1 MLPRM
6 KQWML
11 RLLLPLLCLVYLA
24 PPAISM
30 NDTHLAH
37 PRRAVEVDETLA
49 AMQNTRAPHP
59 SPEKVIVAALEAIRA
74 NRLEEAQALIDGLLR
89 DKPNYRLAHLIRGD
103 LLMAR
108 ARPLQNIGNASD
120 APIERLQDL
129 RHEAMV
135 RLANYTN
142 PAPVAMVPASLMQF
156 ATAQRYAVVV
166 DASRSRVFLY
176 QNEKGIPRFV
186 KDFYVTIGKLG
197 ADKVKEG
204 DQRTPLG
211 VYFVTGMMP
220 RAELDR
226 TYGAQADLYGV
237 GAWPIS
243 YPNELDRELGKTGHG
258 IWLHGSPAD
267 TYSRPPLASNGCV
280 VLTNPDMTELSRYL
294 KPGTPVIISQQQEW
308 LPEEV
313 WIKRRDSLLA
323 TVENW
328 RKDWESLDTDRYLSY
343 YSTSFRTPGMDRKTW
358 ENQKRQ
364 VNAGK
369 KWAKVQLSDLSLFV
383 ASQPRSLMVT
393 TFTQDYHSSNLS
405 NRMRKRQY
413 WEWQNNRWQI
423 VLEAAA

>member
-1 MLPRM
+1 M
-6 KQWML
+6 
-11 RLLLPLLCLVYLA
+11 PLLCLVYLA

-30 NDTHLAH
+30 NDSHVVNQ
-37 PRRAVEVDETLA
+37 RRTVEVDETLA
-49 AMQNTRAPHP
+49 AMKNSKAPHP
-59 SPEKVIVAALEAIRA
+59 SPEKVIVASLEAIRA
-74 NRLEEAQALIDGLLR
+74 NRLDEAQALIDGLLR
-89 DKPNYRLAHLIRGD
+89 EKPNYRLAHLIRGD
-103 LLMAR
+103 LLLAR

-120 APIERLQDL
+120 APVDKLQDL

-142 PAPVAMVPASLMQF
+142 PAPVEMIPASLIQF
-156 ATAQRYAVVV
+156 ASGQRFAVVV

-176 QNEKGIPRFV
+176 QNDKGVPRFV

-197 ADKVKEG
+197 ADKLKEG

-243 YPNELDRELGKTGHG
+243 YPNELDRDQGKTGHG

-280 VLTNPDMTELSRYL
+280 VLTNPDMTELSHYL
-294 KPGTPVIISQQQEW
+294 TPGTPVIISQQQEW

-323 TVENW
+323 TLENW
-328 RKDWESLDTDRYLSY
+328 RKDWESLDTERYLSY
-343 YSTSFRTPGMDRKTW
+343 YSTSFRTPGGDRKSW

-369 KWAKVQLSDLSLFV
+369 KWAKVQLTDVSLFV
-383 ASQPRSLMVT
+383 ASQPRNLMVT

-423 VLEAAA
+423 VLEAAV

>member
-1 MLPRM
+1 MSSRL
-6 KQWML
+6 KQWLL

-30 NDTHLAH
+30 NDSHVVNQ
-37 PRRAVEVDETLA
+37 RRTVEVDETLA
-49 AMQNTRAPHP
+49 AMKNSKAPHP
-59 SPEKVIVAALEAIRA
+59 SPEKVIVASLEAIRA
-74 NRLEEAQALIDGLLR
+74 NRLDEAQALIDGLLR
-89 DKPNYRLAHLIRGD
+89 EKPNYRLAHLIRGD
-103 LLMAR
+103 LLLAR

-120 APIERLQDL
+120 APVDKLQDL

-142 PAPVAMVPASLMQF
+142 PAPVEMIPASLIQF
-156 ATAQRYAVVV
+156 ASGQRFAVVV

-176 QNEKGIPRFV
+176 QNDKGVPRFV

-197 ADKVKEG
+197 ADKLKEG

-243 YPNELDRELGKTGHG
+243 YPNELDRDQGKTGHG

-280 VLTNPDMTELSRYL
+280 VLTNPDMTELSHYL
-294 KPGTPVIISQQQEW
+294 TPGTPVIISQQQE
-308 LPEEV
+308 
-313 WIKRRDSLLA
+313 
-323 TVENW
+323 
-328 RKDWESLDTDRYLSY
+328 
-343 YSTSFRTPGMDRKTW
+343 
-358 ENQKRQ
+358 
-364 VNAGK
+364 
-369 KWAKVQLSDLSLFV
+369 
-383 ASQPRSLMVT
+383 
-393 TFTQDYHSSNLS
+393 
-405 NRMRKRQY
+405 
-413 WEWQNNRWQI
+413 
-423 VLEAAA
+423 